1 MLTEIGESIYKYSEN
16 SFKWLEN
23 IKKETS
29 KAEEYNSWNEKYIR
43 TKKTVGDRE
52 KCATNLEGKIME
64 IN

>member
-23 IKKETS
+23 IKKETF
-29 KAEEYNSWNEKYIR
+29 KAEEYNNWNEKYIR

-52 KCATNLEGKIME
+52 VIHESV
-64 IN
+64 